1 MSQSKR
7 VFLSAEWRD
16 LVMLNY
22 EIEPGLLTRHVPPGT
37 SLDSFNGRTYI
48 SLVGFRFCRTKLF
61 GCFPV
66 PLHADFDEVN
76 LRFYVRRKEGSDD
89 RRGVVFIA
97 EVVPRR
103 AIAITARLLY
113 GENYSCLPMKH
124 RIGSEE
130 STKTAEYQWQ
140 VDDQWCTLSA
150 QSTGAPQHPQ
160 AGSLEQFITEHYW
173 GYSTQRSGRCLEYYV
188 SHVPWQVWAT
198 TAARFEGM
206 PAIFMGANSGTFFSD
221 APTPHSCLMA
231 RLSSSSEAIESNEF
245 ARSRTGPPSLARVGY
260 FTMAAADF
268 VFTGFTSGKK
278 W

>member
-1 MSQSKR
+1 M
-7 VFLSAEWRD
+7 
-16 LVMLNY
+16 
-22 EIEPGLLTRHVPPGT
+22 IE
-37 SLDSFNGRTYI
+37 
-48 SLVGFRFCRTKLF
+48 
-61 GCFPV
+61 
-66 PLHADFDEVN
+66 E
-76 LRFYVRRKEGSDD
+76 
-89 RRGVVFIA
+89 GVVFIA

-150 QSTGAPQHPQ
+150 QSIGAPQHPQ

-198 TAARFEGM
+198 TAARFEGDASNLYGCEFGHVLQRR
-206 PAIFMGANSGTFFSD
+206 PDSAFVSD
-221 APTPHSCLMA
+221 GSPVIVF
-231 RLSSSSEAIESNEF
+231 RGN
-245 ARSRTGPPSLARVGY
+245 RVE
-260 FTMAAADF
+260 
-268 VFTGFTSGKK
+268 
-278 W
+278 